1 MITVLQKP
9 TAYER
14 ADWCIMGIKGRAGSW
29 RISIWTSA
37 LSSTALSWLISTKCT
52 CVLVCLHAQV
62 TLGSAVCLMWR
73 RVVAQHSAGVWFSWP
88 IQSPDFSLSCDL
100 SSFASLSSSFSP
112 DSGLDLCWRAVQRF
126 RVLWWQLLWK
136 GQRDFS
142 VGYSIRYKRPHMK
155 PITDLALSN
164 RKITDKIINL
174 VLNYWWAAGIW
185 FILVQAG
192 SCQIL

>member
-1 MITVLQKP
+1 MKELTGVSWVSKKEQ
-9 TAYER
+9 A
-14 ADWCIMGIKGRAGSW
+14 AGGLAFELAL
-29 RISIWTSA
+29 SA
-37 LSSTALSWLISTKCT
+37 LPPSPDAHFHKVYMRVSLSPRSK
-52 CVLVCLHAQV
+52 V

-88 IQSPDFSLSCDL
+88 IPSPDLSLSCDL
-100 SSFASLSSSFSP
+100 SSFASLSPSFSP

-142 VGYSIRYKRPHMK
+142 VGYRIRYTRPHMK
-155 PITDLALSN
+155 PIPDLALSN
-164 RKITDKIINL
+164 RKITDKIIHL

-185 FILVQAG
+185 FILIQAG